1 MLQLLDYTQNNII
14 ATRADGLLTAA
25 GYAKI
30 LPLVHNIIRAGKQA
44 RWYFE
49 IDDHA
54 VSDEKIF
61 LNRGLSEECHHETP
75 LPNVEAFEKI
85 ALIAP
90 QKWKVFLLVTMKRF
104 AGAAIM
110 CFSLQERGK
119 ALAWLNEDNYAST
132 DRSISHTEND

>member
-30 LPLVHNIIRAGKQA
+30 LPLVYNIVRAGKQA

-49 IDDHA
+49 IDDQV
-54 VSDEKIF
+54 VSDVNFSLKSV
-61 LNRGLSEECHHETP
+61 LSEESHHETP
-75 LPNVEAFEKI
+75 LANVEAFEKI

-90 QKWKVFLLVTMKRF
+90 LKWKVFLLVMMKRF
-104 AGAAIM
+104 AGAAIK

-119 ALAWLNEDNYAST
+119 ALAWLNEDNNAAT
-132 DRSISHTEND
+132 DKSISHTEND